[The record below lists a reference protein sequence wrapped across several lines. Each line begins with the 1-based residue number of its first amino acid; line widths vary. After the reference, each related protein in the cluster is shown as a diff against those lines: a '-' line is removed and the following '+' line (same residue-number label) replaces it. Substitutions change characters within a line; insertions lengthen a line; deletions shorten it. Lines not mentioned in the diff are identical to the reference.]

1 MTTRYLQPTW
11 GASDTTVRIL
21 DGLTEVARHRR
32 SYDRHEFVT
41 DPAHEIALLKG
52 KRKARGFTPGGS
64 LASAV
69 RESEEFLNAAFQRG
83 ESAASQ
89 TAQLL
94 RLLDDYGATE
104 LRAAIGEALMRNT
117 PRASS
122 VAFILNKRRRAS
134 RRRPP
139 TPVDLSRRPDLADV
153 NIQPH
158 NPETYDE
165 LSRNDDDSE
174 Q

>member
-1 MTTRYLQPTW
+1 
-11 GASDTTVRIL
+11 
-21 DGLTEVARHRR
+21 
-32 SYDRHEFVT
+32 
-41 DPAHEIALLKG
+41 
-52 KRKARGFTPGGS
+52 
-64 LASAV
+64 
-69 RESEEFLNAAFQRG
+69 
-83 ESAASQ
+83 
-89 TAQLL
+89 
-94 RLLDDYGATE
+94 
-104 LRAAIGEALMRNT
+104 MRNT
-117 PRASS
+117 PRTSS

-165 LSRNDDDSE
+165 LSRKDDDDSE